1 MSQEEL
7 VDQLFKEAIT
17 AIRAGDKA
25 TGREKLLKVI
35 ELNEFHEHAWMWLG
49 ATVDSDEERIICLE
63 NVLTINPQNEKAQQ
77 VLAKLRSKQQAPAA
91 PTIPPAPGLSAEPP
105 FREQEPPPVEA
116 PKASA
121 DDSWRTS
128 LYTEPADEGTVTR
141 SKSRRHEALEEE
153 SEYGLGD
160 AWFGA
165 LIFKISGA
173 YESVI
178 QRADIGQ
185 TLINVALVAF
195 LSAITTVLMAQI
207 ILTPSGGV
215 TGLMAGAYADAGMG
229 MTAQDLEAFRQFD
242 QWMGTAGMVTIGAVM
257 LIATPIGLLITA
269 ALYHAGAKILGGKGD
284 FMQTASGISLAYVA
298 QTIMQ
303 IIPTILAIAT
313 LLISNQLQA
322 AMVVMNFGYLVLGL
336 YGIAVMIVAM
346 MTAQQFNF
354 LRALGSIFLAPIVLS
369 VLCCCLSFGLSM
381 LSSAGSTGY

>member
-7 VDQLFKEAIT
+7 IDQLFKEAIT

-25 TGREKLLKVI
+25 AGRENLMKVI

-63 NVLTINPQNEKAQQ
+63 NVLTINPQNEKARQ
-77 VLAKLRSKQQAPAA
+77 VLEKLRSKQPASA
-91 PTIPPAPGLSAEPP
+91 PTIPPAPGSSVAPPPAEP
-105 FREQEPPPVEA
+105 EP
-116 PKASA
+116 ASA
-121 DDSWRTS
+121 TTPAAPGDDSWRTS

-141 SKSRRHEALEEE
+141 AKSRRREALDEEA
-153 SEYGLGD
+153 EYGLGD

-173 YESVI
+173 YESVVE
-178 QRADIGQ
+178 RAAIGQ

-195 LSAITTVLMAQI
+195 LSAIITVLMAQI
-207 ILTPSGGV
+207 ILIPSGGV
-215 TGLMAGAYADAGMG
+215 TGLMADSYTQSGMS

-242 QWMGTAGMVTIGAVM
+242 QWMGTAGMVAIGAVM
-257 LIATPIGLLITA
+257 FIATPLGLLLTTA
-269 ALYHAGAKILGGKGD
+269 MYHAGAKILGGKGD
-284 FMQTASGISLAYVA
+284 FMQTASGVSLAYVA

-313 LLISNQLQA
+313 LLISNQLEA
-322 AMVVMNFGYLVLGL
+322 AMMVMNLGYLVLGL
-336 YGIAVMIVAM
+336 YGLAVMVVAV
-346 MTAQQFNF
+346 MTAHQFNF

-381 LSSAGSTGY
+381 LGGAGSTGY

>member
-7 VDQLFKEAIT
+7 IDQLFKEAIT

-25 TGREKLLKVI
+25 AGREKLMKVI

-63 NVLTINPQNEKAQQ
+63 NALTINPQNEKARQ
-77 VLAKLRSKQQAPAA
+77 VLEKLRSKQPASA
-91 PTIPPAPGLSAEPP
+91 PTIPPAPGSSAA
-105 FREQEPPPVEA
+105 PPPSTEPVSTPAETPA
-116 PKASA
+116 AG

-128 LYTEPADEGTVTR
+128 LYTEPANEGTITAA
-141 SKSRRHEALEEE
+141 KSRRREALDEEA
-153 SEYGLGD
+153 EYGLGD

-173 YESVI
+173 YESI
-178 QRADIGQ
+178 ITRAAIGQ

-207 ILTPSGGV
+207 ILVPSGGV
-215 TGLMAGAYADAGMG
+215 TGLMADTYAQSGMS

-242 QWMGTAGMVTIGAVM
+242 QWMGTAGMVAIGAVM
-257 LIATPIGLLITA
+257 FIATPIGLLLTA

-313 LLISNQLQA
+313 LLISNQLEA

-346 MTAQQFNF
+346 MTSQQFNF
-354 LRALGSIFLAPIVLS
+354 LRALGSIFLAPLVLGT
-369 VLCCCLSFGLSM
+369 LCCCLSFGLSM